1 MANGINELLDELY
14 SMVSDAWGLPIGQER
29 CVIERNK
36 ALDLLDEIKNQLP
49 GELAEASRLVN
60 ARAEFIANAKKEA
73 DNMRRAAEEH
83 AKRMVD
89 EQTIVRAAKLRAA
102 EMLEAAENRANAM
115 RKAANDY
122 ADDAMRR
129 TEGAISDALE
139 EVRQSRSKF
148 RAAAA
153 ADAVSGGSDN
163 N

>member
-1 MANGINELLDELY
+1 
-14 SMVSDAWGLPIGQER
+14 
-29 CVIERNK
+29 
-36 ALDLLDEIKNQLP
+36 
-49 GELAEASRLVN
+49 
-60 ARAEFIANAKKEA
+60 
-73 DNMRRAAEEH
+73 
-83 AKRMVD
+83 
-89 EQTIVRAAKLRAA
+89 
-102 EMLEAAENRANAM
+102 M